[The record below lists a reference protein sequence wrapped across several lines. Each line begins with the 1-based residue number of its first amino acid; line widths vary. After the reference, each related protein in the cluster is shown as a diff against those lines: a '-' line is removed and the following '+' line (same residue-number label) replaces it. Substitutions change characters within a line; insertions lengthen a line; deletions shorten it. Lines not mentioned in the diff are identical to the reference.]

1 MSMLNHWQLRE
12 RPFEAIWDARYFY
25 SSPSHREALSRL
37 LYFIDEG
44 SMNVAMLSGEIGCG
58 KTLTR
63 WVFAHHVNPMR
74 YRLAMLENSGLTFSE
89 IIEAL
94 LRRLT
99 PPSTQLPNGRLAQFD
114 MLNSL
119 LEQNTALGRHVLL
132 VIDEVQDMSP
142 TALRELRSLTNFNV
156 GGRSSISIILVGQ
169 PEIRKMVAAEP
180 ALDQRISLRYHLL
193 PLAIQDLPNYL
204 QHRLTIAGHP
214 TGLLFSPDATHLLHA
229 VSRGVPRDVNRLA
242 KLSLEHAWAC
252 DDDHVSFE
260 NVQAVAHDLARHQ
273 EHNLVAV

>member
-12 RPFEAIWDARYFY
+12 RPFEAVWDARFFY

-89 IIEAL
+89 ILEAL

-99 PPSTQLPNGRLAQFD
+99 PPCTPLPNGRLAQFD
-114 MLNSL
+114 LLNAL
-119 LEQNTALGRHVLL
+119 LEQNSALGRHVVLL
-132 VIDEVQDMSP
+132 IDEVQDMSP

-156 GGRSSISIILVGQ
+156 NGKASISIIMVGQ
-169 PEIRKMVAAEP
+169 PEIRRMVAAEP

-193 PLAIQDLPNYL
+193 PLAIQDVPSYL
-204 QHRLTIAGHP
+204 QHRLIIAGHP
-214 TGLLFSPDATHLLHA
+214 TGQLFSADGAHLLHA
-229 VSRGVPRDVNRLA
+229 ISRGVPRDLNRLA
-242 KLSLEHAWAC
+242 KLSLEHAWAT
-252 DDDHVSFE
+252 DADHVGFGSVE
-260 NVQAVAHDLARHQ
+260 AVAYDLARHQ
-273 EHNLVAV
+273 EHHLIV